1 MNPTPGRS
9 CGSDV
14 GPLIVQLQI
23 VQRQLWRTIYAQAGT
38 VVPAT
43 AGGGGSRT
51 QEPSG
56 SDLTDADWLTK
67 ACAAARSD
75 LGQRFTDAKAHAAVW
90 EPGPYTRIGTK
101 R

>member
-1 MNPTPGRS
+1 MNPAP
-9 CGSDV
+9 
-14 GPLIVQLQI
+14 
-23 VQRQLWRTIYAQAGT
+23 
-38 VVPAT
+38 
-43 AGGGGSRT
+43 
-51 QEPSG
+51 
-56 SDLTDADWLTK
+56 DLTDADWLTK